1 MLPRPA
7 RRISFGYF
15 TRILSHHVMIKENIS
30 STYIYRSK
38 KIANEKVNFQFPSP
52 KAVLFPKVSTII
64 SRPAL
69 ASRISP
75 KSARYDGVVVQFKLE
90 EKEGITKVQ
99 IGTARWPG

>member
-1 MLPRPA
+1 M
-7 RRISFGYF
+7 
-15 TRILSHHVMIKENIS
+15 MMKEDITT
-30 STYIYRSK
+30 TYIFRSK

-64 SRPAL
+64 SRTAR
-69 ASRISP
+69 ASVSP
-75 KSARYDGVVVQFKLE
+75 NQPVMMGWFKLE